1 MDLTNLLSSEAVR
14 AHYGSASLIA
24 RVEAAIGSAGLDAPT
39 IDWAQFAGIDQFHV
53 GGAAA
58 TALLSGRLDLNRD
71 TKVIDLGSGLGGPA
85 RHLAATYGCHVTGID
100 LNPPYVELANY
111 LARRAGAQ
119 TSLEFHVGDVLHPD
133 FADGA
138 FDVVWTQH
146 VAMNIADRD
155 TLYAQ
160 VHRLLRPGGKF
171 AMYDVLQGDGGALE
185 YPLPWARETSLS
197 HVVSA
202 AEQRAL
208 LDANGL
214 RVTTWADVTPVAL
227 EWIAKQAAAAQ
238 ASKGTFDLRVIM
250 GDDFP
255 MLLGNLARNM
265 REGRAMLVQAVAL
278 RPG

>member
-1 MDLTNLLSSEAVR
+1 MPSPDSVR
-14 AHYGSASLIA
+14 AHYGSASLIT
-24 RVEAAIGSAGLDAPT
+24 RVETALGAAGLNAPT
-39 IDWAQFAGIDQFHV
+39 IDWTHLAAIDQFHV

-58 TALLSGRLDLNRD
+58 TALLSGRLDLTRD

-111 LARRAGAQ
+111 LAQRAGAQ
-119 TSLEFHVGDVLHPD
+119 AALEFHVGDVLHPD

-138 FDVVWTQH
+138 FNVVWTQH
-146 VAMNIADRD
+146 VAMNIADRSG
-155 TLYAQ
+155 LYAQ
-160 VHRLLRPGGKF
+160 VHRLLRPGGQF
-171 AMYDVLQGDGGALE
+171 AMYDVLQGDGGPLE
-185 YPLPWARETSLS
+185 YPLPWAREASLS

-202 AEQRAL
+202 AQQHEL
-208 LDANGL
+208 LDAAEL
-214 RVTTWADVTPVAL
+214 HVTTWADVTPVAL

-238 ASKGTFDLRVIM
+238 ASTGAFDLRVIM

-255 MLLGNLARNM
+255 MLLGNLARNL

-278 RPG
+278 K